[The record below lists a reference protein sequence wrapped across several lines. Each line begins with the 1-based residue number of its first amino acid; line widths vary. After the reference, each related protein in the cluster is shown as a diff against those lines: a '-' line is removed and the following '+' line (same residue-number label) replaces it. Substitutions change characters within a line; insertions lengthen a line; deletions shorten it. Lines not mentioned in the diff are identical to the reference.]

1 MKNTIIKVLKVSEHA
16 QQHSIHDRKENKLEA
31 IIHNKAH
38 IEKDGMYTR
47 EGKKFSENV

>member
-1 MKNTIIKVLKVSEHA
+1 MLSTVYMSGKRI
-16 QQHSIHDRKENKLEA
+16 NKLEA

-38 IEKDGMYTR
+38 TEKDGMYTR